1 MKVLCKPSY
10 DSNKNNIN
18 IFIGRTVNGKGITL
32 HFIIVVEKIEINRL
46 NAKDGKMQEP
56 TVGVATTRKFRHSNH
71 NTSVCCW
78 MYIASEISN
87 FIMMGT
93 E

>member
-1 MKVLCKPSY
+1 M
-10 DSNKNNIN
+10 
-18 IFIGRTVNGKGITL
+18 NGKGITL

-46 NAKDGKMQEP
+46 NAKDGKMQELMA
-56 TVGVATTRKFRHSNH
+56 GVATTRKSRHSNY

-93 E
+93 G